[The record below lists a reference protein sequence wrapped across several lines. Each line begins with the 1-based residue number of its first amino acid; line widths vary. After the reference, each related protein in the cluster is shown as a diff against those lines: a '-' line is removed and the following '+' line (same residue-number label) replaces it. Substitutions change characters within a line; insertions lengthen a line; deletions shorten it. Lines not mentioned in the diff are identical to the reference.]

1 MGFLPEAMI
10 CAIITLKEEQGLS
23 DVYKVVV
30 VAGLCKCDS

>member
-1 MGFLPEAMI
+1 MGLLPEAI
-10 CAIITLKEEQGLS
+10 IYAIITSKEEQGLS